1 MAHQTSPN
9 LKIPACASL
18 TPRNPT
24 SSSAAIG
31 WTTQL
36 IPRPLSCAV
45 CVRSTTDGKCL
56 VYAHCPQEM
65 QRIIP
70 HCNKQLVGS
79 LPKDCVR
86 NQIFMTLKIPCN
98 SSSLEKKD
106 FNKKTSIIFLF
117 TAVRL
122 ILTRIVHVRLF
133 IAYSHRIKVVLG
145 FSVLHV
151 MLIN

>member
-65 QRIIP
+65 QTIIP

-86 NQIFMTLKIPCN
+86 NQIFMTLKIPCY

-106 FNKKTSIIFLF
+106 FNNLSFYSSASYTNSDRTCKIVYSLF
-117 TAVRL
+117 SSYKSGSRV
-122 ILTRIVHVRLF
+122 
-133 IAYSHRIKVVLG
+133 
-145 FSVLHV
+145 FSPPCDVD
-151 MLIN
+151 

>member
-18 TPRNPT
+18 TPRNLT

-65 QRIIP
+65 QGIIP

-86 NQIFMTLKIPCN
+86 NQIFMTLKRSCN
-98 SSSLEKKD
+98 SSSLEE
-106 FNKKTSIIFLF
+106 KTSIIFIF

-122 ILTRIVHVRLF
+122 NTNWDRTCTIVYSLF
-133 IAYSHRIKVVLG
+133 SSYKTGSRV
-145 FSVLHV
+145 FSPPCDVD
-151 MLIN
+151 